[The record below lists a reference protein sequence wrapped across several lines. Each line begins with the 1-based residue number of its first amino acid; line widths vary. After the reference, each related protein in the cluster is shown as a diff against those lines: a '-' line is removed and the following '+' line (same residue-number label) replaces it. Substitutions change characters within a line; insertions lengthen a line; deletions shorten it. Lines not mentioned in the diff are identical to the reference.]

1 MEGAASGREARGREA
16 LTERGSVARSILNR
30 GKEGGKKEKVRH
42 ENKRR
47 LRQKRLAKISKLGS
61 AVRVFPLKMLN
72 PARRLVPLARA
83 SRQTISSFSSLSS
96 PLRYE
101 NAKYSQARD
110 GRDGSAPRREG
121 YGGRERDD
129 RGDRGTSRDAGR
141 GMANFY
147 RKESSAPRRDTQHRQ
162 NGQPFTDSY
171 HLSDRVKLLATRKEF
186 DSAIDLV
193 KTSSASNVVVWNLL
207 IHEVLMQR
215 DFKRAYELWMD
226 MKRRG
231 MTPTTRSYSTFFA
244 GYGKIKELEGG
255 ALGRVQT
262 IYAQWLMYS
271 ERVLASAGG
280 RRSIL
285 EDAEDPESISC
296 IPTNAYLTLLG
307 NVKNYALL
315 METFTAMPSSG
326 PTAPNSLT
334 YSIVLGAL
342 RASDEPEHFQSAMKL
357 WQRMLSEGIDI
368 DTKTISLI
376 ISICREAKRPD
387 DQKVGLEIAKEFYGF
402 VNPED
407 EASLVF
413 AMVKPKAP
421 LDTTALSNVIS
432 LALAMQQ
439 YNLVVRWFDQVR
451 DHPKRFGKT
460 VLENWHCDLV
470 MVALAV
476 KKDATGAE
484 GQSPFSLR
492 RSQFSLIL
500 RRPPSLDAS
509 ILLFLPPADD
519 RDVHERDPG
528 VLASRRSPSSVQ
540 NAFPH
545 DRSTNSPFRYRRIC
559 PFCFDHFPPG
569 RAHHFD
575 SAADQF
581 GDEESRR
588 YRSNARHRR
597 ITRLWSLL
605 LPRHCRSFPINSH
618 S

>member
-1 MEGAASGREARGREA
+1 MSAELLLVQALQPQCELCVFDIKFTATSRVESCWSGRDEIERGR
-16 LTERGSVARSILNR
+16 VARSIVDR
-30 GKEGGKKEKVRH
+30 ARSEGKKRTEKPAR
-42 ENKRR
+42 NKRKSFAEGLDLENSSSNFRISR
-47 LRQKRLAKISKLGS
+47 LPI
-61 AVRVFPLKMLN
+61 KMLN
-72 PARRLVPLARA
+72 PARRLVPLAR
-83 SRQTISSFSSLSS
+83 SLPRQSVSPFSSLSS
-96 PLRYE
+96 PLRYLQDGS
-101 NAKYSQARD
+101 AKYSS
-110 GRDGSAPRREG
+110 GREG
-121 YGGRERDD
+121 REGGAPQRERYRDAERSE
-129 RGDRGTSRDAGR
+129 RGDRGMGRDAGR
-141 GMANFY
+141 GMGNY
-147 RKESSAPRRDTQHRQ
+147 QNSDRRESSAPRRDTQHRQ

-171 HLSDRVKLLATRKEF
+171 HLSDRIKLLATRKEF

-193 KTSSASNVVVWNLL
+193 KTSSAANVVVWNLL
-207 IHEVLMQR
+207 IHEVLMHR

-255 ALGRVQT
+255 ALARVQT

-271 ERVLASAGG
+271 ERIVTGASG

-285 EDAEDPESISC
+285 EEGEDAESISC

-315 METFTAMPSSG
+315 METFNAMPSTG

-334 YSIVLGAL
+334 YSIVLSAL

-357 WQRMLSEGIDI
+357 WQRMLSEGFEI

-413 AMVKPKAP
+413 ATVKPKAP
-421 LDTTALSNVIS
+421 LDTTALSNVLS

-451 DHPKRFGKT
+451 DHPKRFGKM

-476 KKDATGAE
+476 KRDASGAE
-484 GQSPFSLR
+484 GESNRKSSFK
-492 RSQFSLIL
+492 SLISL
-500 RRPPSLDAS
+500 AQIFSTGCFGRPRHLSNP
-509 ILLFLPPADD
+509 
-519 RDVHERDPG
+519 
-528 VLASRRSPSSVQ
+528 ASRRTRTQSKSAGEPPISLAPTKCSPS
-540 NAFPH
+540 
-545 DRSTNSPFRYRRIC
+545 
-559 PFCFDHFPPG
+559 
-569 RAHHFD
+569 
-575 SAADQF
+575 
-581 GDEESRR
+581 
-588 YRSNARHRR
+588 
-597 ITRLWSLL
+597 
-605 LPRHCRSFPINSH
+605 
-618 S
+618 